1 MKVNPIGI
9 QSYLQLQ
16 NKNNSQAQKADDANF
31 LKTDVEKVTIKPQEK
46 TESKLAVK
54 AKNATFADY
63 LSPEEKNVLDILFNR
78 FKDTERF
85 GASFKQDT
93 PAVNENK
100 IGSTIDLKV

>member
-9 QSYLQLQ
+9 QSYQQLQ
-16 NKNNSQAQKADDANF
+16 NKNNQQSQKVDDANF
-31 LKTDVEKVTIKPQEK
+31 LKTDVEKVTIKPQEVA
-46 TESKLAVK
+46 ESKIAVK
-54 AKNATFADY
+54 AKNSTFADY

-85 GASFKQDT
+85 GSAFQQDT
-93 PAVNENK
+93 TVVNENK